1 MHVWLQVSGGQ
12 AIGQKFHL
20 RRGQLARFGNSN
32 WADFS
37 FPDDP
42 AMEEIQFEV
51 RVDQA
56 GPRLRHNGKQTETLV
71 NGTAVKE
78 QLLASGDVVIA
89 GETTFSVYI
98 EGEAIAAAPAAG
110 TAAVAAPTDPY
121 HTPTDMQAV
130 AQFLELDEEPLT
142 YAKEQQT
149 PRELVVALQ
158 QAGEYASATRVRAW
172 YLPKPLAVAW
182 GVACLEASAGKSLS
196 PQNVQVLAAVSKW
209 AKQPTDAYRLAA
221 GRMAEAAFYDGPAAM
236 LALAVFCSE
245 GNIGHP
251 DHEPVV
257 ADVRIT
263 SKCVATALLQAAY
276 WGDPTKSAQRFKAFL
291 AHELLPE

>member
-51 RVDQA
+51 RVDSS
-56 GPRLRHNGKQTETLV
+56 GPRLRNNGKQTETLV
-71 NGTAVKE
+71 NGTAVTE
-78 QLLASGDVVIA
+78 QLLATGDIVIA

-98 EGEAIAAAPAAG
+98 EGEMLAAAPAAS
-110 TAAVAAPTDPY
+110 ASSEAPSTDPY
-121 HTPTDMQAV
+121 DTPTDMPAV
-130 AQFLELDEEPLT
+130 ARFLEIDGEPLAF
-142 YAKEQQT
+142 AKQEQS
-149 PRELVVALQ
+149 PRELVEALH
-158 QAGEYASATRVRAW
+158 QAGEYSAATRVRAW

-182 GVACLEASAGKSLS
+182 GIACLKETAGETLS
-196 PQNVQVLAAVSKW
+196 QQDGYVLTATTKW
-209 AKQPTDAYRLAA
+209 VEKPTDAYRLAT

-236 LALAVFCSE
+236 LALAAFCSE

-251 DHEPVV
+251 DHEPVL
-257 ADVRIT
+257 ADERIT

-276 WGDPTKSAQRFKAFL
+276 WGDPTKCESRFESYL
-291 AHELLPE
+291 AHKLLPP